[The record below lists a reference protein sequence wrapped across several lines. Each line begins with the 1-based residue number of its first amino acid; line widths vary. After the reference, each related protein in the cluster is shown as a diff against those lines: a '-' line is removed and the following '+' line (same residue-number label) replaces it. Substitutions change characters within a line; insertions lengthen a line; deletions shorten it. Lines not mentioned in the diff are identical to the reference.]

1 MKLVKT
7 KMMQVYHV
15 KLLLRMAVFLIVL
28 GLYIYDKNS
37 ILKLLNQPL
46 YMGVNFMHILWFG
59 FMAMMLSHLWP
70 KRPFTMACL
79 KSIEYRPEENYSR
92 LEMLEYTQDQNL
104 KAWRVMLVWLLGNG
118 IVGILH
124 AVEILDNADMIMLSV
139 FYFLCDYICIL
150 FYCPFQ
156 SHIMKNKC
164 CVNCRIYDWGHFM
177 MFTPMLFMQSFYSLS
192 LFFTAC
198 IVLLHWELLY
208 ARHPERFYAG
218 SNKHL
223 QCANCQD
230 KTCQIKRK
238 LVKIK

>member
-1 MKLVKT
+1 MQKT
-7 KMMQVYHV
+7 KMMEMYMA
-15 KLLLRMAVFLIVL
+15 KLAVRVAVFIAVL
-28 GLYIYDKNS
+28 AMYIYDKNM
-37 ILKLLNQPL
+37 ILQLLNRPL
-46 YMGVNFMHILWFG
+46 YMGVNFMHMLWFG
-59 FMAMMLSHLWP
+59 FMAMMVSHLWP
-70 KRPFTMACL
+70 KQPFTMACL
-79 KSIEYRPEENYSR
+79 KSIEYRPVEDYSR
-92 LEMLEYTQDQNL
+92 LEMLEYTQRQNQ
-104 KAWRVMLVWLLGNG
+104 KAWQVMLVWLLGNG
-118 IVGILH
+118 LVGILH

-177 MFTPMLFMQSFYSLS
+177 MFTPMLFINSFYSLS
-192 LFFTAC
+192 LFFMAC
-198 IVLLHWELLY
+198 IVLLHWELIY

-223 QCANCQD
+223 QCTHCKD

-238 LVKIK
+238 LAKK